1 MYNDDALSAVYCI
14 RWLTNEK
21 NRTFVFTI
29 YYIAFLPFVSSRC
42 KNPDRT
48 RLFFRNRKLKNRY
61 QIYL

>member
-1 MYNDDALSAVYCI
+1 MYNDALSAVYCI

-21 NRTFVFTI
+21 NRTFFLL

-61 QIYL
+61 RIYL